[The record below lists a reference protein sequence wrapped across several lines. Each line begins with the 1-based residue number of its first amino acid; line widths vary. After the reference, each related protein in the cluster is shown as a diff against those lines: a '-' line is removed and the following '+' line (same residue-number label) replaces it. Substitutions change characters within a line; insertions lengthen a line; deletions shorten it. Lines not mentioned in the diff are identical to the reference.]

1 MRSVRR
7 PRPGP
12 FCIQAH
18 PASADCSRS
27 PMHRVP
33 ATRGAGESAA
43 QRVRAPQADSV
54 LTGSPTMIR
63 DRLVVLCSNK
73 HADHHLSASFFAHV
87 AVDARLATQHQYIL
101 LSSNP
106 ATIPPAL
113 ATHLTQLGAPVIPK
127 PFDRMSPPHATPLY
141 RQW

>member
-1 MRSVRR
+1 MTRVLVVEFDEATRDTLHEMLAYA
-7 PRPGP
+7 GHDVV
-12 FCIQAH
+12 AATMD
-18 PASADCSRS
+18 PASLTCL
-27 PMHRVP
+27 
-33 ATRGAGESAA
+33 AA
-43 QRVRAPQADSV
+43 CP
-54 LTGSPTMIR
+54 

-127 PFDRMSPPHATPLY
+127 PFDMDALLAAVAMAAERLTPAPISK
-141 RQW
+141 RRGA